1 MYINCSPLLFSSME
15 YHVKYIKFA
24 VLTGSAVLLATSA
37 VAADSKAERKQEDS
51 IVYSGA
57 SFSRVSTGFD
67 NLDDATNL
75 NFTLL
80 GLRVPNVSWFAIEA
94 NLGFTLQP
102 GENSG
107 SVGGGGGLIGGGGGG
122 GGGNN
127 TASSEDLRINTT
139 GLFAIFRT
147 PGKFYAGAKYG
158 FSKVT
163 SNIEEVEDAASGTA
177 RGFTAGYRFNPE
189 GFGQVELEFL
199 DLGDQLDSIGLAF
212 SYIY

>member
-1 MYINCSPLLFSSME
+1 LSYKEHHVKYLKIATLTTAIMLFSSLASA
-15 YHVKYIKFA
+15 A
-24 VLTGSAVLLATSA
+24 V
-37 VAADSKAERKQEDS
+37 DRKQEES
-51 IVYSGA
+51 IIYSGA

-94 NLGFTLQP
+94 NIGFTLQA

-107 SVGGGGGLIGGGGGG
+107 SGGGGGIFGGGA
-122 GGGNN
+122 GGNN
-127 TASSEDLRINTT
+127 VSSSEDLRLNTS

-158 FSKVT
+158 FSKVN
-163 SNIEEVEDAASGTA
+163 SNIAEIEDAADGTA
-177 RGFTAGYRFNPE
+177 LGFSAGYRFNPE
-189 GFGQVELEFL
+189 GFGQVELEYL
-199 DLGDQLDSIGLAF
+199 DLGDELDSIGIAF

>member
-1 MYINCSPLLFSSME
+1 MYVYYSPLLFSSME
-15 YHVKYIKFA
+15 YHVKYTKFA

-37 VAADSKAERKQEDS
+37 VAADSKSERKQEDS

-57 SFSRVSTGFD
+57 SFSRVGTGFD

-102 GENSG
+102 GENGGGG
-107 SVGGGGGLIGGGGGG
+107 SGGGGLIGGGG

-189 GFGQVELEFL
+189 GFGQIELEFL
-199 DLGDQLDSIGLAF
+199 DLGDELDSIGLAF
-212 SYIY
+212 SYAY